1 MDKKAKILVVDDEDR
16 NLRLMKLLLTSFGY
30 DVLTASNGGEALE
43 KVHDIP
49 PDVILLDIMMPQID
63 GLQVARQLKREEETK
78 IIPIV
83 MVTALNEVEDRVK
96 ALEAGA
102 DDFLSKPVDK
112 IELRARVQSLVMVK
126 ACNDHMRNYQK
137 ELEAEVAKRTEQ
149 LRQALKKLKEVSL
162 ESICHLC
169 RAAEYRDENTGDH
182 IKRMSRYASA
192 VARKMGLNKQTV
204 EDFLYTAPMHDAGKI
219 GIPDHILLKSGKL
232 NDKEWQIMKQHTIIG
247 AQILAGSGAKFIK
260 LAQTIALT
268 HHEKWD
274 GSGYPKG
281 LKGPKI
287 PLVGRIAAIADVF
300 DALTSKRPYRM
311 KPFSLEEAFNYIKK
325 ERGRHF
331 DPKVVDAFFAAKD
344 EILLIRESDN
354 DNNLLRDGLKI
365 EKRKQCSASHT
376 SLHIPFALNL
386 SKGERYRMAPFMV
399 RHVHQERIVKRCLMH
414 YSNMSIKVDHKM

>member
-1 MDKKAKILVVDDEDR
+1 MDTKAKILVVDDEDR

-30 DVLTASNGGEALE
+30 DVLTASNGEEALE

-49 PDVILLDIMMPQID
+49 PDVILLDIMMPKID
-63 GLQVARQLKREEETK
+63 GIEVARQLKREEETK

-102 DDFLSKPVDK
+102 DDFLNKPVDK
-112 IELRARVQSLVMVK
+112 IELRARVQSLVKVK
-126 ACNDHMRNYQK
+126 TCNDHMRNYQK

-149 LRQALKKLKEVSL
+149 LRQALKKLKGVSL

-169 RAAEYRDENTGDH
+169 RAAEYKDENTGDH
-182 IKRMSRYASA
+182 IKRMSQYTSA
-192 VARKMGLNKQTV
+192 VASKMGLNKQTV
-204 EDFLYTAPMHDAGKI
+204 EDLLYTAPMHDAGKI
-219 GIPDHILLKSGKL
+219 GIPDHILLKPGKL
-232 NDKEWQIMKQHTIIG
+232 NDKEWEIMKQHTIIG

-281 LKGPKI
+281 LKGSKI

-300 DALTSKRPYRM
+300 DALTSRRPYRM
-311 KPFSLEEAFNYIKK
+311 KPFSLKEAFNYIKK

-331 DPKVVDAFFAAKD
+331 DPEVVDAFFAAKD
-344 EILLIRESDN
+344 EIL
-354 DNNLLRDGLKI
+354 
-365 EKRKQCSASHT
+365 
-376 SLHIPFALNL
+376 
-386 SKGERYRMAPFMV
+386 
-399 RHVHQERIVKRCLMH
+399 
-414 YSNMSIKVDHKM
+414 SIKENMETNVKEFPF

>member
-1 MDKKAKILVVDDEDR
+1 MDTKAKILVVDDEDR

-30 DVLTASNGGEALE
+30 DVLTASNGEEALE

-49 PDVILLDIMMPQID
+49 PDVILLDIMMPKID
-63 GLQVARQLKREEETK
+63 GIEVARQLKREEETK

-102 DDFLSKPVDK
+102 DDFLNKPVDK
-112 IELRARVQSLVMVK
+112 IELRARVQSLVKVK
-126 ACNDHMRNYQK
+126 TCNDHMRNYQK

-149 LRQALKKLKEVSL
+149 LRQALKKLKGVSL

-169 RAAEYRDENTGDH
+169 RAAEYKDENTGDH
-182 IKRMSRYASA
+182 IKRMSQYTSA
-192 VARKMGLNKQTV
+192 VASKMGLNKQTV
-204 EDFLYTAPMHDAGKI
+204 EDLLYTAPMHDAGKI
-219 GIPDHILLKSGKL
+219 GIPDHILLKPGEL
-232 NDKEWQIMKQHTIIG
+232 NEKEWEIMKQHTIIG

-281 LKGPKI
+281 LKGSKI

-300 DALTSKRPYRM
+300 DALTSRRPYRM
-311 KPFSLEEAFNYIKK
+311 KPFSLKEAFNYIKK

-331 DPKVVDAFFAAKD
+331 DPEVVDAFFAAKD
-344 EILLIRESDN
+344 EIL
-354 DNNLLRDGLKI
+354 
-365 EKRKQCSASHT
+365 
-376 SLHIPFALNL
+376 
-386 SKGERYRMAPFMV
+386 
-399 RHVHQERIVKRCLMH
+399 
-414 YSNMSIKVDHKM
+414 SIKENMETNVKEFPF